1 MISYFFLYFER
12 STYMKKAII
21 FILAV
26 IALMAFS
33 WIVTCGFVKLI
44 FICFAITFTWKI
56 ATGIWLTLL
65 MLAITFSNP
74 KKE

>member
-1 MISYFFLYFER
+1 
-12 STYMKKAII
+12 MKKVIV
-21 FILAV
+21 FILAA

-33 WIVTCGFVKLI
+33 WIATCGFVKLI
-44 FICFAITFTWKI
+44 FMCFAITFTWRI

>member
-1 MISYFFLYFER
+1 
-12 STYMKKAII
+12 MKKAIVC
-21 FILAV
+21 ILVAIAV
-26 IALMAFS
+26 IAFS

-44 FICFAITFTWKI
+44 FMCFAFTFTWKI

-65 MLAITFSNP
+65 MLAITFSSP